1 MHGGEFMKEVPKN
14 EMTMIKCICATCPS
28 YTECMDTGNLG
39 VFCSIGDAKKC
50 LQDLEGCLCQENCT
64 VSSEFNFSS
73 DYHCKEGS
81 ADQQM

>member
-1 MHGGEFMKEVPKN
+1 MISQSIIGLSYTIKYKMYGGEFMKE
-14 EMTMIKCICATCPS
+14 
-28 YTECMDTGNLG
+28 
-39 VFCSIGDAKKC
+39 
-50 LQDLEGCLCQENCT
+50 

>member
-1 MHGGEFMKEVPKN
+1 MHGGEFMKVPKN
-14 EMTMIKCICATCPS
+14 EMSMIKCICATCPS

-50 LQDLEGCLCQENCT
+50 LQDLEGCLCQENCA